1 MMKALHPRVVASE
14 MENDG
19 RGSDLKAVAARLAE
33 LESQFALLR
42 AAMERPG
49 P

>member
-1 MMKALHPRVVASE
+1 MKALHLRAVASD

-19 RGSDLKAVAARLAE
+19 RGSDLKAVAARMAD
-33 LESQFALLR
+33 LESQFDLLR

-49 P
+49 S